1 MTRFFGSGSS
11 VLSLGDGRN
20 RLAEAQ
26 PLFSQR
32 HGRFRAHL
40 ADEAA
45 FGKMAEMAG
54 VSVILFQSEGAPAWL
69 LGTDATDVEARV
81 AEHHRAGSARWP
93 TLALSPEAFAKRLAR
108 HLPGTTAD
116 YLGSLHATD
125 FFLASACAE
134 GLPGAAELLA
144 KEHFGLIPTFITR
157 VSFAHDREKP
167 EDVVRSVEAQ
177 LLVADGSR
185 PARIGEYSGKGS
197 LGGWLRVVAVRIAL
211 NANRKHD
218 PATSRD
224 VPDLDAGFDIEL
236 AYFKERYR
244 AAFKAALE
252 EAFARLEDDDRLI
265 LRLHSVG
272 TRGDEIAR
280 VTGVDRSTVMRR
292 LARARQELFA
302 ATKRT
307 LMQDLKVTPDEFE
320 SIARA
325 VVGDLDLSLSRLLP
339 PLPGSQ
345 AYEDDAVSE
354 VP

>member
-1 MTRFFGSGSS
+1 M
-11 VLSLGDGRN
+11 
-20 RLAEAQ
+20 Q
-26 PLFSQR
+26 
-32 HGRFRAHL
+32 
-40 ADEAA
+40 
-45 FGKMAEMAG
+45 KMAA
-54 VSVILFQSEGAPAWL
+54 VSAILFQSEGVPEWL
-69 LGTDATDVEARV
+69 LRMDAAVLDARV
-81 AEHHRAGSARWP
+81 AEHHRAGAARWP
-93 TLALSPEAFAKRLAR
+93 SIGLPLEAFARRLSL
-108 HLPGTTAD
+108 HVPGTNAD
-116 YLGSLHATD
+116 FLEGLHAAD

-134 GLPGAAELLA
+134 GVPGAAELLA

-185 PARIGEYSGKGS
+185 PARIAEYSGKGA

-211 NANRKHD
+211 NANRKRD
-218 PATSRD
+218 PATSSD
-224 VPDLDAGFDIEL
+224 VPDLDAGFDVEL

-244 AAFKAALE
+244 AAFKVALE
-252 EAFARLEDDDRLI
+252 EAFARLEDDDRLV

-272 TRGDEIAR
+272 TRGEEIAR

-339 PLPGSQ
+339 PLAGSQ
-345 AYEDDAVSE
+345 AYDDDAISE
-354 VP
+354 VS